1 MNRRE
6 FGKLA
11 GTGALVL
18 ASGASVTMTGC
29 NPITDL
35 ENWIP
40 VALAALSGIVKIL
53 GVSNPIIAL
62 IQAAFAALLAALQNY
77 KAGTGPISDV
87 ANAVSDVETS
97 FQNFFASL
105 NIPAALLNTIEA
117 LGTVILSTL
126 QGFANLVLGTTTASM
141 VYKLA
146 GRTVAFTPQKRTIRR
161 FKKDYNAAAVAG
173 GHPEIEMKLGF
184 WEKF

>member
-1 MNRRE
+1 LPRFKTTRR
-6 FGKLA
+6 A
-11 GTGALVL
+11 
-18 ASGASVTMTGC
+18 
-29 NPITDL
+29 PD
-35 ENWIP
+35 
-40 VALAALSGIVKIL
+40 
-53 GVSNPIIAL
+53 
-62 IQAAFAALLAALQNY
+62 
-77 KAGTGPISDV
+77 GPISDV